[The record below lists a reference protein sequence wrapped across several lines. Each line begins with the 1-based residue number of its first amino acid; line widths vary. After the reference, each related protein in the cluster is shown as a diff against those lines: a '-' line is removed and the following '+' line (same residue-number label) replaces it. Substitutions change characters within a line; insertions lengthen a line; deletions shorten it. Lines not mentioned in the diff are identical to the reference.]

1 MNPSGRTR
9 WRLPVFGRGRS
20 PSGPRADLLAALAVT
35 LPLCAAA
42 QPAVPSAADPGAN
55 SQGPAP
61 VSQAPQYESRLEIVD
76 IRTGVR
82 RVVHRGTTRFEAP
95 NWSRDGRHLLINQ
108 QGSLYRVPVD
118 RATPPASSADPGA
131 GLERLDLGGVEG
143 CNNDHGY
150 SPDGAWLAISC
161 RPSSS
166 VYLVAADGGV
176 PRLLTSMT
184 PSYWHGWSP
193 DGTTL
198 AYVGRRDGEYDIYT
212 MPAAGGGET
221 RITTAKG
228 LDDGPDY
235 TPDGQWIY
243 FNSVRTGTMR
253 IWRMRSDGTDQQ
265 QVTFD
270 AQYADWFPH
279 PSPDGK
285 WLVWISFDASV
296 EGHPPYKDVVLR
308 MMALGDAKGTPRVL
322 FPLFGGQG
330 TMNVPSWSPDSTQFA
345 FVSYAPLP

>member
-1 MNPSGRTR
+1 ME
-9 WRLPVFGRGRS
+9 WLRLGVVV
-20 PSGPRADLLAALAVT
+20 AVV
-35 LPLCAAA
+35 AVGAGGIEARAA
-42 QPAVPSAADPGAN
+42 QPPPAPAAPPVPAGAPGPPASAAEASPR
-55 SQGPAP
+55 
-61 VSQAPQYESRLEIVD
+61 YESRLEIVD
-76 IRTGVR
+76 IRTGAR
-82 RVVHRGTTRFEAP
+82 RVIHRGTTRFEAP

-108 QGSLYRVPVD
+108 QGSLYRVSVESGD
-118 RATPPASSADPGA
+118 AGGTALPALNRP
-131 GLERLDLGGVEG
+131 LERVDLGAVEG

-150 SPDGAWLAISC
+150 SPDGTLLAISC

-166 VYLVAADGGV
+166 VYIVSAMGGT
-176 PRLLTSMT
+176 PRLLTTRT

-193 DGTTL
+193 DGKTV
-198 AYVGRRDGEYDIYT
+198 AYVGQRDGEFDIYT
-212 MPAAGGGET
+212 MAVEGGPEVRLT
-221 RITTAKG
+221 SAKG

-253 IWRMRSDGTDQQ
+253 IWRMRPDGSDQQ

-285 WLVWISFDASV
+285 WLAWVSFDASV
-296 EGHPPYKDVVLR
+296 DGHPPYKDVVLR
-308 MMALGDAKGTPRVL
+308 LMPLDEAGAKPRVL

-330 TMNVPSWSPDSTQFA
+330 TINVPSWSPDSTRFA
-345 FVSYAPLP
+345 FVSYARLDP

>member
-1 MNPSGRTR
+1 MNPSGHTR
-9 WRLPVFGRGRS
+9 WRWSFVGRDRS
-20 PSGPRADLLAALAVT
+20 PSGPGTDLLAVLAMS
-35 LPLCAAA
+35 LPLLAAA
-42 QPAVPSAADPGAN
+42 QPAVPNAAGQGAS
-55 SQGPAP
+55 SQAPAV
-61 VSQAPQYESRLEIVD
+61 VSQVPQYESRLEIVD
-76 IRTGVR
+76 IRTGAR

-108 QGSLYRVPVD
+108 QGRLYRIPI
-118 RATPPASSADPGA
+118 AGGTPA
-131 GLERLDLGGVEG
+131 LLDIGGVDG

-150 SPDGAWLAISC
+150 SPDGAWLAVSC

-166 VYLVAADGGV
+166 VYVVAAEGGA
-176 PRLLTSMT
+176 PRLLTSLT

-193 DGTTL
+193 DGKTL
-198 AYVGRRDGEYDIYT
+198 AYVGQRDGEYDIYT
-212 MPAAGGGET
+212 MPVGGGAET
-221 RITTAKG
+221 RLTTATG

-253 IWRMRSDGTDQQ
+253 IWRMRPDGSDQQ

-270 AQYADWFPH
+270 PQYADWFPH

-296 EGHPPYKDVVLR
+296 DGHPPYKDVVLR
-308 MMALGDAKGTPRVL
+308 LMPLGDPKGTPRVL

-345 FVSYAPLP
+345 FVSYAPLSH

>member
-1 MNPSGRTR
+1 LAGAASPDRGAGRSGRTHR
-9 WRLPVFGRGRS
+9 RTAARTATLG
-20 PSGPRADLLAALAVT
+20 LLTALAMGW
-35 LPLCAAA
+35 PGPAAA
-42 QPAVPSAADPGAN
+42 QPVGAGVAGPG
-55 SQGPAP
+55 GG
-61 VSQAPQYESRLEIVD
+61 SQATATAAPAARYESRLEIVD
-76 IRTGVR
+76 IRTGAR
-82 RVVHRGTTRFEAP
+82 RIVHRGSTRFEAP

-108 QGSLYRVPVD
+108 QGSLYRIPVEGG
-118 RATPPASSADPGA
+118 PPQK
-131 GLERLDLGGVEG
+131 LDIGSVEG

-166 VYLVAADGGV
+166 VYVVAAEGGA
-176 PRLLTSMT
+176 PRLLTSLV

-193 DGTTL
+193 DGATL
-198 AYVGRRDGEYDIYT
+198 AYVGQRLGEYDIYT
-212 MPAAGGGET
+212 MPVGGGAE
-221 RITTAKG
+221 RRLTTTPG

-253 IWRMRSDGTDQQ
+253 IWRMRPDGADQQ

-285 WLVWISFDASV
+285 WLVWVSFDASV
-296 EGHPPYKDVVLR
+296 DGHPPYKDVVLR
-308 MMALGDAKGTPRVL
+308 LMPLGDAPGTPRVL

-330 TMNVPSWSPDSTQFA
+330 TINVPSWSPDSTQVA
-345 FVSYAPLP
+345 FVSYAPL